1 VHLRPARLS
10 FLGSAAL
17 ALALL
22 AAPVP
27 AEAGAAPRAAP
38 TLSKSEIRDKIAGG
52 WVGALV
58 AAAWAY
64 PTEFEFRGR
73 IMPARRVPRWSVN
86 YANRFS
92 FRPSGGPD
100 ESYVEIPFMEALR
113 RHGITAGWSEW
124 AHAFAATRFKLFFA
138 NRTSRGNLRRGI
150 APPLS
155 GHPDFSPNAYD
166 IDFQIE
172 SDFIG
177 LLAPAQPGAAIDVAW
192 RLGHLMNHGDGV
204 YGGVMVSAMH
214 AAAFRARSVRA
225 IVEAGRDAVPEGT
238 TYRRMIEDVLR
249 WHRRHPRDWKASWRR
264 LERRWNAHHPYA
276 KRTAPDSEFNIDAK
290 LNGAYILLG
299 LLYGRGEF
307 ERTIRVS
314 MRAGQDT
321 DCNPANAASIV
332 GTWRGRSGIP
342 KRFRQGLAY
351 GGRFPFTGYTLRRAI
366 RVNLRLAGELTR
378 LRGGSTGPRWSVT
391 ASPLEPPAFEQWP
404 LGATAGGAGPELAV
418 TVTPVSP
425 SSFRFQ
431 AFASDPD
438 GVHDVWWSFGDL
450 SGARGTSVEHTYVRP
465 GTHPVI
471 VWAADG
477 DGRTSVQQLSVVN

>member
-1 VHLRPARLS
+1 MGQLRRRHAALPIALACGFALAFGS
-10 FLGSAAL
+10 TSVSAA
-17 ALALL
+17 AL
-22 AAPVP
+22 
-27 AEAGAAPRAAP
+27 GDH
-38 TLSKSEIRDKIAGG
+38 EIRDKIAGG

-64 PTEFEFRGR
+64 PTEFDFQGQ
-73 IMPARRVPRWSVN
+73 IMPARRVPRWSIG
-86 YANRFS
+86 YANRFT

-100 ESYVEIPFMEALR
+100 ESYVEIPFMESLR
-113 RHGITAGWSEW
+113 RHGVTAGWREW
-124 AHAFAATRFKLFFA
+124 ADAFAATRFKLFFA
-138 NRTSRGNLRRGI
+138 NRTSRSNLRRGI
-150 APPLS
+150 PPPLS

-177 LLAPAQPGAAIDVAW
+177 LMAPAQPGAAVDVAW

-225 IVEAGRDAVPEGT
+225 IVEAGRDAVPPGT

-249 WHRRHPRDWKASWRR
+249 WHRRHPRDWKATWRR

-276 KRTAPDSEFNIDAK
+276 KRTASDSEFNIDAK

-299 LLYGRGEF
+299 LLYGHGDF
-307 ERTIRVS
+307 ERTIRVA

-342 KRFRQGLAY
+342 KRFRAGLAY
-351 GGRFPFTGYTLRRAI
+351 GRRFPFTAYTLRRAI

-378 LRGGSTGPRWSVT
+378 LRGGSTGRRWRIEP
-391 ASPLEPPAFEQWP
+391 SPLEPPAFEQWL
-404 LGATAGGAGPELAV
+404 LGDAEGGAGPQL
-418 TVTPVSP
+418 TVTATPNPDGSL
-425 SSFRFQ
+425 SFQ
-431 AFASDPD
+431 ALASDLQ
-438 GVHDVWWSFGDL
+438 GVADVWWSFGDL
-450 SGARGTSVEHTYVRP
+450 SGARGAAVTHAYPAP
-465 GTHPVI
+465 GTYRVT
-471 VWAADG
+471 VWASDPL
-477 DGRTSVQQLSVVN
+477 GRTSTEQLAVRAG